1 MVVRFCPEQ
10 EAPMPHYEFFCR
22 TCKKAFS
29 RMLALVDW
37 AEGEI
42 TCPHCGSHEVE
53 QVWSAFSLF
62 TSQKCA

>member
-1 MVVRFCPEQ
+1 
-10 EAPMPHYEFFCR
+10 MPHYEFFCR
-22 TCKKAFS
+22 SCKKTFS

-37 AEGEI
+37 GEEEI
-42 TCPHCGSHEVE
+42 TCPHCGGHEVE

>member
-1 MVVRFCPEQ
+1 
-10 EAPMPHYEFFCR
+10 MPHYEFFCR
-22 TCKKAFS
+22 TCKKTFS
-29 RMLALVDW
+29 RVLALVDW

-53 QVWSAFSLF
+53 QVWSAFSFF

>member
-1 MVVRFCPEQ
+1 
-10 EAPMPHYEFFCR
+10 MPHYEFFCR
-22 TCKKAFS
+22 TCKKSFS
-29 RMLALVDW
+29 RVLALVDCT
-37 AEGEI
+37 EEEI

>member
-1 MVVRFCPEQ
+1 MT
-10 EAPMPHYEFFCR
+10 HYEFFR
-22 TCKKAFS
+22 RACKKTFS
-29 RMLALVDW
+29 RVLALVGW

-53 QVWSAFSLF
+53 QVWSAFSLL

>member
-1 MVVRFCPEQ
+1 
-10 EAPMPHYEFFCR
+10 MPHYEFFCR
-22 TCKKAFS
+22 ACRKTFS

-37 AEGEI
+37 GEEEI
-42 TCPHCGSHEVE
+42 TCPHCGGHEVE

>member
-1 MVVRFCPEQ
+1 
-10 EAPMPHYEFFCR
+10 MPHYEFFCR
-22 TCKKAFS
+22 ACKKTFS

-42 TCPHCGSHEVE
+42 ICPHCGSHDVE
-53 QVWSAFSLF
+53 QVWSAFSLL